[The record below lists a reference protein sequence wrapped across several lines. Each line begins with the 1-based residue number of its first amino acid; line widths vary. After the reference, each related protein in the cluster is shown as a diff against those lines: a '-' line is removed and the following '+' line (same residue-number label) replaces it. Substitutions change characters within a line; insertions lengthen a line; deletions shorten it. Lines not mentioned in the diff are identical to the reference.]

1 MKFNLL
7 SRLSIV
13 PALQVYSQARRKDM
27 KNNIFIL
34 TALTLGSVLATN
46 ASAVSY
52 VSSNAATKTATLTV
66 DASQGAAGGGLNFN
80 GAVKG
85 AKSFTVPAGWNVVL
99 NFKNMGSL
107 AHSAA
112 VVKGSTPPLNV
123 TAKDLAF
130 PGAATKML
138 MQGLATNTADTVKF
152 KATTAGT
159 YLIVCGVPGHA
170 LGGQYLGLKVVSG
183 AKAATYK

>member
-1 MKFNLL
+1 MTQFVDEKAA
-7 SRLSIV
+7 IV
-13 PALQVYSQARRKDM
+13 PASSVYIQARRKDM
-27 KNNIFIL
+27 KNNILIL
-34 TALTLGSVLATN
+34 TALGLTSLFATN
-46 ASAVSY
+46 ASAASY

-66 DASQGAAGGGLNFN
+66 DASQGTAGGGLNFN

-99 NFKNMGSL
+99 NFKNLGTL

-123 TAKDLAF
+123 TAKDLAV
-130 PGAATKML
+130 PGAETKMV
-138 MQGLATNTADTVKF
+138 MQGLAMNAADSAKF

-170 LGGQYLGLKVVSG
+170 LGGQYLGLKVVAG
-183 AKAATYK
+183 AKAATYQ